1 MSFQQLLVGG
11 TLLDG
16 TGADERNVDIAIAD
30 GLIVAIEP
38 EGSLKGT
45 DAAEGAETQNISGL
59 VVCPTFIDTHTH
71 SDLEVFNDPALPMK
85 AHQGIGIDVLGQDG
99 ISVAPFPADRRPLME
114 RVIAGLDGV
123 REHWDWESVEEYLAC
138 LERVN
143 KGIHLAYLVPHGNLR
158 LEQMGMDDRPPTA
171 AELDAMT
178 KGLDRDLEAGGI
190 GLSTGLIYPP
200 CCYSDTDELVALG
213 RVLALHDRP
222 LVVHMRSESDSLKDG
237 VNEMLEV
244 GRKSGCRI
252 HISHLKIAGQANW
265 PLVDWLLG
273 CFDAAEREGIMLTA
287 DQYPYTAGSTMMG
300 AILPPWAHAGGFSK
314 TISRLGDGD
323 ERSRMRDWILREG
336 PHDWDNFWSWGGPS
350 AIVVA
355 DIPSGNRPE
364 ALGSTI
370 EELANAVGQDPLDYA
385 LDLLQEERMGVAMV
399 AFSQSEDVVA
409 ALMAH
414 PRVNGCTDGLLLGRP
429 HPRAYGSFPRILGRF
444 VRERGI
450 CSLSEAVR
458 KLTSQAADALTL
470 RGRGRIEV
478 GGPADLVVFD
488 PAQVEDR
495 ATYRE
500 PRQYPH
506 GIPHVLVGGEFLVRD
521 DSLCG
526 ARQGRV
532 LRG

>member
-1 MSFQQLLVGG
+1 MSFDRILVGG
-11 TLLDG
+11 MLLDG
-16 TGADERNVDIAIAD
+16 TGAEGRLADIGVRDQAVA
-30 GLIVAIEP
+30 AIEP
-38 EGSLKGT
+38 PGTLAGT
-45 DAAEGAETQNISGL
+45 DAAAAAETHDISGL

-123 REHWDWESVEEYLAC
+123 REHWDWESVSEYLAC
-138 LERVN
+138 LEKVD

-158 LEQMGMDDRPPTA
+158 LEQMGMEDRPPTTH
-171 AELDAMT
+171 ELEAMT
-178 KGLDRDLEAGGI
+178 AGLDRDLQAGGV

-200 CCYSDTDELVALG
+200 CCYSDTDELIALG
-213 RVLALHDRP
+213 QVLARHDRP
-222 LVVHMRSESDSLKDG
+222 LVVHMRSESDALQDG
-237 VNEMLEV
+237 VNEMLDV

-252 HISHLKIAGQANW
+252 HISHLKIAGKANW

-273 CFDAAEREGIMLTA
+273 CFDQAEREGIILTA

-300 AILPPWAHAGGFSK
+300 AILPPWAHAGGFSE
-314 TISRLGDGD
+314 TVARLGKPD
-323 ERSRMRDWILREG
+323 ERARIRDWILRDA

-364 ALGSTI
+364 ALGCTI
-370 EELANAVGQDPLDYA
+370 AELAESVNVDPLDYA
-385 LDLLQEERMGVAMV
+385 LDLLQEEHMGVAMV

-444 VRERGI
+444 VRDRKI
-450 CSLSEAVR
+450 CSLPEAIR

-470 RGRGRIEV
+470 KGRGRVAV
-478 GGPADLVVFD
+478 GSPADLVVFD
-488 PAQVEDR
+488 AAQVEDL

-500 PRQYPH
+500 PRQYPV
-506 GIPHVLVGGEFLVRD
+506 GIPHVLIGGEFLVRD
-521 DSLCG
+521 DRLCPS
-526 ARQGRV
+526 RRGRV